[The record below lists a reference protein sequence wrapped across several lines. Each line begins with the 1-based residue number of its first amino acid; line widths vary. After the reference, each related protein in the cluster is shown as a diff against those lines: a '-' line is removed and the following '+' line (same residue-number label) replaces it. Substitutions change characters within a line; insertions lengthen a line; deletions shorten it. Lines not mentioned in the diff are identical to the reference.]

1 MGRWQGCGE
10 RGQTWRHLCSGSR
23 RVQRSVRA
31 DWPDTRFAY
40 DEDRY
45 IILGMVEGY
54 LLYVAYAMSGDV
66 IRIISAREAQPQER
80 RRYHEA
86 NL

>member
-1 MGRWQGCGE
+1 
-10 RGQTWRHLCSGSR
+10 
-23 RVQRSVRA
+23 
-31 DWPDTRFAY
+31 
-40 DEDRY
+40 
-45 IILGMVEGY
+45 MVEGY